1 MKDGG
6 EICAVFCT
14 GEIERVFAEKLAIRG
29 AAGFAARRTTRM
41 EKGPAARA
49 KKRTE
54 NGLAAG
60 ICIRNGEVFVKRIQN
75 RGGALFAAH
84 ILKRRPSF
92 DEGGFYGT
100 VLVHKR
106 EPSFYK
112 KMNSVQKIFM
122 QFRATWNYSA
132 LSEQKRLICQ
142 KALAQSIIARLERY
156 IRIAGKVPKLLPEQ
170 KEMTVF
176 RDIASI
182 FVNRGSRPDLA
193 KKAERD
199 LVKILSRE
207 FYENDPAGKIK
218 NTTLYTQKNVQ
229 EELVTTRRA
238 VMTLEEQVKQQK
250 TLLTELTRKIETNVK
265 PPEWDV
271 GKMTSEV
278 MKRMEREMHV
288 ERLRR
293 GL

>member
-1 MKDGG
+1 MRHTS
-6 EICAVFCT
+6 FQT
-14 GEIERVFAEKLAIRG
+14 GEIERVFAEKLTSRG
-29 AAGFAARRTTRM
+29 AAGFAGHRKTCM

-106 EPSFYK
+106 EPSFCK
-112 KMNSVQKIFM
+112 NMNSVQKIFM

-142 KALAQSIIARLERY
+142 KALAQSIAERLTRY
-156 IRIAGKVPKLLPEQ
+156 VKPVKMWHGGLHVE
-170 KEMTVF
+170 KELTVF

-207 FYENDPAGKIK
+207 FYENDPDGKIK

-229 EELVTTRRA
+229 EELVTTRRT
-238 VMTLEEQVKQQK
+238 VVTLEEQMKQQK
-250 TLLTELTRKIETNVK
+250 TLLTELTRKIETSMK

>member
-1 MKDGG
+1 MSV
-6 EICAVFCT
+6 EMRHTSFQT
-14 GEIERVFAEKLAIRG
+14 GEMERVFAEKLTRRG
-29 AAGFAARRTTRM
+29 AAAFAGRRTKRM
-41 EKGPAARA
+41 EKGPAARV

-54 NGLAAG
+54 DGLAAG
-60 ICIRNGEVFVKRIQN
+60 IRIRHGEAFVKRIQSK
-75 RGGALFAAH
+75 GGALFAAH
-84 ILKRRPSF
+84 ILNRSPSL
-92 DEGGFYGT
+92 ETGGFHGT

-106 EPSFYK
+106 EPSFHTNL
-112 KMNSVQKIFM
+112 NSVQKIFM
-122 QFRATWNYSA
+122 QFRTAWNQSF
-132 LSEQKRLICQ
+132 LSEQKRLIFRN
-142 KALAQSIIARLERY
+142 ALAQSIAERLTRY
-156 IRIAGKVPKLLPEQ
+156 IKPVKVWHGQLPVE
-170 KEMTVF
+170 KELTVF

-207 FYENDPAGKIK
+207 FYENAPAGRTKD
-218 NTTLYTQKNVQ
+218 TALYTQKNVQ
-229 EELVTTRRA
+229 EELVTTRRT

-250 TLLTELTRKIETNVK
+250 TLLTELTRKIETSVK
-265 PPEWDV
+265 LPEWDV

>member
-1 MKDGG
+1 MSV
-6 EICAVFCT
+6 EMEHAVFCT

-54 NGLAAG
+54 DGLASD
-60 ICIRNGEVFVKRIQN
+60 IRIRRGELFIKRIQN

-92 DEGGFYGT
+92 ADGGFHGT
-100 VLVHKR
+100 VLVYKR
-106 EPSFYK
+106 GPSFCTN
-112 KMNSVQKIFM
+112 MNNVQKMFM
-122 QFRATWNYSA
+122 QFRTTWNQSV
-132 LSEQKRLICQ
+132 LSEQKRMICQ
-142 KALAQSIIARLERY
+142 NALAKGIAERLTRY
-156 IRIAGKVPKLLPEQ
+156 VKPVKVWHGRLPVE
-170 KEMTVF
+170 KELTVF

-229 EELVTTRRA
+229 EELVTTRRT

>member
-1 MKDGG
+1 MSVESGHTG
-6 EICAVFCT
+6 FQT
-14 GEIERVFAEKLAIRG
+14 GEIERVFAEKRIGRG
-29 AAGFAARRTTRM
+29 AAGFAGRRTKRI
-41 EKGPAARA
+41 EKGPAARV

-54 NGLAAG
+54 TGLAAG
-60 ICIRNGEVFVKRIQN
+60 VFIRRGEAFFKRIES
-75 RGGALFAAH
+75 RGGARFAAR
-84 ILKRRPSF
+84 ILERCPSF
-92 DEGGFYGT
+92 EAGGFQGT
-100 VLVHKR
+100 VLVHRKQLPLHS
-106 EPSFYK
+106 E
-112 KMNSVQKIFM
+112 MNNVQELLIKF
-122 QFRATWNYSA
+122 QTTWNHNI

-142 KALAQSIIARLERY
+142 NALAQSIAERLTHY
-156 IRIAGKVPKLLPEQ
+156 VKPVKIWQGQLPVD
-170 KEMTVF
+170 KELTVF
-176 RDIASI
+176 RDIAAI

-193 KKAERD
+193 KKAQRD

-207 FYENDPAGKIK
+207 FYENDPDRKAKD
-218 NTTLYTQKNVQ
+218 TTLHVQKNVQ
-229 EELVTTRRA
+229 EELVTTKRT

-250 TLLTELTRKIETNVK
+250 TLLTELTRKLETAVK

>member
-1 MKDGG
+1 MSVETGYV
-6 EICAVFCT
+6 VFYT
-14 GEIERVFAEKLAIRG
+14 GEMERVFAEKLTRRG
-29 AAGFAARRTTRM
+29 AAAFAGRRTKRM
-41 EKGPAARA
+41 EKGPAARV

-54 NGLAAG
+54 ERLAAG
-60 ICIRNGEVFVKRIQN
+60 IRIRHGEAFVKRIQG

-84 ILKRRPSF
+84 ILNRSPSL
-92 DEGGFYGT
+92 EAGGFRGT

-106 EPSFYK
+106 EASFHTGL
-112 KMNSVQKIFM
+112 NNVQKIFM
-122 QFRATWNYSA
+122 QFRTAWNQSF
-132 LSEQKRLICQ
+132 LSEQKRMIFWN
-142 KALAQSIIARLERY
+142 ALAQSIAERLTRY
-156 IRIAGKVPKLLPEQ
+156 IKPVKVWHGQLPVE
-170 KEMTVF
+170 KELTVF

-207 FYENDPAGKIK
+207 FYENAPAGRTKD
-218 NTTLYTQKNVQ
+218 TALYTQKNVQ
-229 EELVTTRRA
+229 EELVTTRRT

-250 TLLTELTRKIETNVK
+250 TLLTELTRKIETSVK